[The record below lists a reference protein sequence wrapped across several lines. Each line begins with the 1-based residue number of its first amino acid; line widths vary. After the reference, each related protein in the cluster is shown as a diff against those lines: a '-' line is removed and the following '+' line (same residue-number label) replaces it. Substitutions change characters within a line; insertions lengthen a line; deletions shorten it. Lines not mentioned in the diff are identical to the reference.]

1 MPEPDRERLTAFFD
15 AVSADL
21 SGRPADVTTFGDGD
35 VIDAGGVALEAMH
48 LPGHTAGL
56 TGFAFDPR
64 AVPRPRVGRRRRR
77 NSRAVRG
84 RRTPPEVY
92 PERRR
97 RGRAR

>member
-64 AVPRPRVGRRRRR
+64 ESPTTSRSAAQTQQQSC
-77 NSRAVRG
+77 SRA
-84 RRTPPEVY
+84 THPPEVY